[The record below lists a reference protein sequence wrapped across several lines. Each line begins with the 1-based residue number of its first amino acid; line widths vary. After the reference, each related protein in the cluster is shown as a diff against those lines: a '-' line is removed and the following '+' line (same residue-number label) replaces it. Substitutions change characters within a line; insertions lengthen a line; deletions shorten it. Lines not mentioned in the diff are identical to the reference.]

1 MASEPSPPS
10 SPDPGIGA
18 KPGAERS
25 EVRVQRQALVPYV
38 PARMFSLVTDCER
51 YPKWFDWCTS
61 GRVIAREGNRVRA
74 ELSVRVAGISLSF
87 STENV
92 EMPPHQVDLSLL
104 QGPFRQLAGRWR
116 FDPVGE
122 IGTRVGLDLVFEVNS
137 GLVAGALTLGF
148 RRLADRMVDDFCRAA
163 RMEFTD
169 AR

>member
-10 SPDPGIGA
+10 SPDTGIGA

-38 PARMFSLVTDCER
+38 PVRMFGLVADCTR
-51 YPKWFDWCTS
+51 YPLWFDWCS
-61 GRVIAREGNRVRA
+61 GARELWRDGNRVRA
-74 ELSVRVAGISLSF
+74 ELSVRVAGISVSF
-87 STENV
+87 ATENV
-92 EMPPHQVDLSLL
+92 EAPPSQIDLSLL
-104 QGPFRQLAGRWR
+104 QGPFRQLTGRWR
-116 FDPVGE
+116 FDPVGD

-163 RMEFTD
+163 RMEF
-169 AR
+169 AGG